1 MVNWFCAYLFSWV
14 ISTGSSV
21 SFYIQNQNTNGLLQT
36 LPFVTS
42 DTNFTLPLISLV
54 LVISTLWLIT
64 TVWQTILYRRVINEL
79 YNTKHA
85 LESEI
90 KTQESLQQNIIDI
103 SEREQLRIGH
113 ELHDGVVHDL
123 TALGL
128 AGDILQKEIAAE
140 SPELSTKLKEFIH
153 IVDQSAD
160 KLRNIAKGLSPVNLD
175 EVGLCA
181 AIEQMV
187 KQSTA
192 VSGIKYQCEY
202 TKPFTIANHENA
214 IHIYRIVQEAVNNTV
229 KHSHAKNIL
238 IAMKEINDRIE
249 FTIQDDG
256 NGFDISKNGHHG
268 MGLYIMKYR
277 AEITGAQF
285 HIQSDSKNG
294 TVIRFTFQEDQS
306 TL

>member
-1 MVNWFCAYLFSWV
+1 MVNWLYAYFYSWV
-14 ISTGSSV
+14 ISTGSSIT
-21 SFYIQNQNTNGLLQT
+21 FYIQTQNTNGPLPII
-36 LPFVTS
+36 PFVTR
-42 DTNFTLPLISLV
+42 DTNYTVPLICLV
-54 LVISTLWLIT
+54 LIISAIWLIT
-64 TVWQTILYRRVINEL
+64 TVWQTFLYRRVINEL

-128 AGDILQKEIAAE
+128 AGDMLQKEIATE
-140 SPELSTKLKEFIH
+140 SPKLSIKLKEFIH

-181 AIEQMV
+181 SIEQMV

-192 VSGIKYQCEY
+192 VSGIKYHCDY
-202 TKPFTIANHENA
+202 SKSFHIANHETA
-214 IHIYRIVQEAVNNTV
+214 LHIYRIVQEAVNNTV
-229 KHSHAKNIL
+229 KHSQAKHIE
-238 IAMKEINDRIE
+238 ISMKEKNDRIE

-256 NGFDISKNGHHG
+256 KGFD
-268 MGLYIMKYR
+268 L
-277 AEITGAQF
+277 
-285 HIQSDSKNG
+285 
-294 TVIRFTFQEDQS
+294 
-306 TL
+306 